1 MPIAIRASRRHPLLG
16 LVLLGT
22 VLFVTLS
29 SRPTRADL
37 VYFKDGFALE
47 GKIKREMTLEF
58 DQVGREA
65 YHMPKGFFYVD
76 DGPRRI
82 FFSPS
87 QVRYPLRKEP
97 AGEDQVVYPDGR
109 PQINPKKLPDFLE
122 VVKAPEWDDKWSR
135 RFQFRSPNG
144 PVNVPQHISQ
154 LTPYWARVDS
164 RGNYFWACA
173 YLTRELGPET
183 VQRLLATH
191 KDFQETRSMSS
202 TQRAS
207 LRLRKADFY
216 SQAGWFD
223 LAETELNQALR
234 DVPDQKERIE
244 AARKMLLKLST
255 REQLEEI
262 KCRHLAGQHRRV
274 RQMLVDFPS
283 KGDADK
289 KALEQLREH
298 DDAYKK
304 ILSELEELKAD
315 YENTDRL
322 LKESGRLLDK
332 VRRDGSV
339 KRVLAQAGAE
349 IVHELNFENVG
360 RLDAFLGQ
368 ARQAERFQKKGKKSD
383 LDAEQLLSLA
393 VSGWL
398 LGSASAETSPETALR
413 LWRGREMVRKYLRT
427 EDGDE
432 RRNMLRV
439 HQRGSRTESASMDEL
454 IQIIRTLPPVEADKE
469 LPEGIIERK
478 TERAS
483 YLLQLPP
490 EYRHGRAYPLLIVLH
505 HGSESPRDT
514 LNLWSRAAAKN
525 GYILVAPEW
534 QDGGL
539 NSAYSY
545 SEREHL
551 TVLNALRDVRRH
563 FNADEDRVFLT
574 GQGDGGAMA
583 FDVGLGHP
591 DLFAG
596 VLPMGAGPE
605 YHAKICWR
613 NGQYLPFYVVHGN
626 KGPNGKE
633 MRSLFELW
641 VRRNFPM
648 LWIDYKGRGAE
659 WFGGE
664 VPLMFDWMRDKK
676 RPFPLNRLGT
686 SGQGS
691 SFGNEF
697 CTMRSCD
704 NHFYWLSTN
713 DVRRIH
719 SIERWRNVQPA
730 ALTAVIYREDNR
742 IVAETQGLGQV
753 TIWLGRNRKGEDM
766 IDFDRELT
774 VIVDRQ
780 TRWARRKISPSLE
793 VLLEDLYQRG
803 DRQQLFLAKISIQLL
818 GRAKGR

>member
-1 MPIAIRASRRHPLLG
+1 MPIAIRTSRRRYLLR

-22 VLFVTLS
+22 VLPAIVS
-29 SRPTRADL
+29 SRPARADL

-47 GKIKREMTLEF
+47 GQIKREMTLEF

-87 QVRYPLRKEP
+87 QVRYPFHKDP
-97 AGEDQVVYPDGR
+97 AGEERIVCPDPRMQV
-109 PQINPKKLPDFLE
+109 NPKTFPGLLE
-122 VVKAPEWDDKWSR
+122 VMTAPEWDDKWNR

-164 RGNYFWACA
+164 PGGKYFWACA
-173 YLTRELGPET
+173 YLTRELGPER

-202 TQRAS
+202 TQRVS

-223 LAETELNQALR
+223 LAEAELNQALR
-234 DVPDQKERIE
+234 DMPDQKERIE

-255 REQLEEI
+255 RERLEEI

-274 RQMLVDFPS
+274 RQMLDDFPT
-283 KGDADK
+283 KGATDETIAK
-289 KALEQLREH
+289 
-298 DDAYKK
+298 
-304 ILSELEELKAD
+304 LEELRAD
-315 YENTDRL
+315 YENTDWL

-339 KRVLAQAGAE
+339 KRVLAEAGAE
-349 IVHELNFENVG
+349 IVRELNFENVG

-393 VSGWL
+393 ISGWL

-427 EDGDE
+427 EGRDE
-432 RRNMLRV
+432 RLKMLQA
-439 HQRGSRTESASMDEL
+439 HQKGSRTESASLDEL
-454 IQIIRTLPPVEADKE
+454 IQIIRTLPPVEAEKQ

-478 TERAS
+478 TDGAS

-490 EYRHGRAYPLLIVLH
+490 EYRHDRAYPLLIVLH
-505 HGSESPRDT
+505 HGGESPRDT

-525 GYILVAPEW
+525 GYILIAPEW

-551 TVLNALRDVRRH
+551 TLLNALRDVRRH

-574 GQGDGGAMA
+574 GYGEGGAMA

-633 MRSLFELW
+633 MRTLFEKW
-641 VRRNFPM
+641 VQRNFPM

-697 CTMRSCD
+697 CTMRNCD
-704 NHFYWLSTN
+704 NHFYWLSTSN
-713 DVRRIH
+713 VLKTY

-730 ALTAVIYREDNR
+730 SLYAVIYRDNNLGNR
-742 IVAETQGLGQV
+742 INNSIVVEAKGVGQV

-766 IDFDRELT
+766 IDFDRPVSVT
-774 VIVDRQ
+774 VNLS
-780 TRWARRKISPSLE
+780 ASPPRKVSPSLE

-803 DRQQLFLAKISIQLL
+803 DRQQLFLAKISIQLV